1 VYEKELTN
9 YFNVQYYSTLYVGS
23 QMEDM
28 TFIFDTGSSWFWA
41 PTVDCEDCHNS
52 EQYDPSESSTYEL
65 ISDTPIYVGYGT
77 GSATGLLSEEQAC
90 LTLEESSCVDL
101 KMLSVIKN
109 SGLEGLD
116 ADGLLGL
123 SPSNQGTQALVYIDE
138 LYK

>member
-65 ISDTPIYVGYGT
+65 ISDTPIYVSYGSGYIE
-77 GSATGLLSEEQAC
+77 GLLVEEQIC
-90 LTLEESSCVDL
+90 LD
-101 KMLSVIKN
+101 KN
-109 SGLEGLD
+109 TMNYTDPGD
-116 ADGLLGL
+116 
-123 SPSNQGTQALVYIDE
+123 N
-138 LYK
+138 